1 MATYANKLKGFNVMR
16 LEKSMVGDAYP
27 LKHLWSGHSAEEVA
41 RAMNLQVKEASEAGG
56 TLYAEDP
63 ASSAWLKYGFA
74 RIMDALPFMEIE
86 WEDDSDFDP
95 ADTVFH
101 ALDNGQI
108 FAVLER
114 RERILPGDTLRA
126 EVQKE
131 GDKLAKRQGEPL
143 NRKQW
148 AEIKDAV
155 AARMLAKAL
164 VRTRQ
169 IPVLFQPSAN
179 NPDIYDVFYFISSH
193 KVVEDVNAV
202 LFRRAFGSFPTYPFE
217 NDLTL
222 PVKWLLTRI
231 LKEKDSDKPWTTF
244 VPYTSAKL
252 VDKMSGGSAYSF
264 KDQILRDSDGDFD
277 PLVKEALDQDYEVD
291 NMSMRFW
298 QKSPI
303 DHALGYTSFK
313 LNAKGVFSG
322 VKISDILVAERG
334 SVESDS
340 AMLDFNAY
348 MFLFSDVIGDMIGYL
363 EDVCSYFSPDH
374 QRDDEDQGTGKVGET
389 ETVDEEYDENDEL

>member
-1 MATYANKLKGFNVMR
+1 MATYANKLKAMNVMR

-41 RAMNLQVKEASEAGG
+41 RAMNLQVKDASEAGG
-56 TLYAEDP
+56 NLYAEDP
-63 ASSAWLKYGFA
+63 ASSAWLKYGFS
-74 RIMDALPFMEIE
+74 RIMDVLPFIEIE

-108 FAVLER
+108 FAIMER

-131 GDKLAKRQGEPL
+131 GAKLAKRQGEEL

-148 AEIKDAV
+148 AEIKDVV
-155 AARMLAKAL
+155 AARLLAKAL
-164 VRTRQ
+164 VRTRH
-169 IPVLFQPSAN
+169 IPVIFQRSVN
-179 NPDIYDVFYFISSH
+179 DPDIYDVFYFVSSH
-193 KVVEDVNAV
+193 KVVEDANAV
-202 LFRRAFGSFPTYPFE
+202 LFRRAFGSFPVYPFE

-231 LKEKDSDKPWTTF
+231 LKETEGDKPWPTF

-252 VDKMSGGSAYSF
+252 VDKASGGSAYSF
-264 KDQILRDSDGDFD
+264 KDQVLRDADGDFD

-298 QKSPI
+298 QQSPI
-303 DHALGYTSFK
+303 DSPMGYTTFK

-322 VKISDILVAERG
+322 IKISDVLVAERG
-334 SVESDS
+334 STEDDS
-340 AMLDFNAY
+340 AALDFHAY
-348 MFLFSDVIGDMIGYL
+348 LYLLTDVIGNMIGYL
-363 EDVCSYFSPDH
+363 EDLSTHFSPDP
-374 QRDDEDQGTGKVGET
+374 QSDDGVIGET
-389 ETVDEEYDENDEL
+389 ETIGEEDIDEDDQL

>member
-74 RIMDALPFMEIE
+74 RIMDALPFIEIE

-95 ADTVFH
+95 ADTIFH

-169 IPVLFQPSAN
+169 IPVLFQRSAN
-179 NPDIYDVFYFISSH
+179 DPAIYDVFYFTSSH
-193 KVVEDVNAV
+193 KVVEDLNAA
-202 LFRRAFGSFPTYPFE
+202 LFRRAFGSFPVYPFE

-231 LKEKDSDKPWTTF
+231 LKSDDSDKPWTTF

-303 DHALGYTSFK
+303 DMPLGYTSFK

-322 VKISDILVAERG
+322 VKISDVLVAERG
-334 SVESDS
+334 SVEDDS
-340 AMLDFNAY
+340 AALDFHAY
-348 MFLFSDVIGDMIGYL
+348 MYLLTDVLRDMVGHL
-363 EDVCSYFSPDH
+363 EDLSCHYSPDR
-374 QRDDEDQGTGKVGET
+374 QRDDEDGTGKIGEEEVVGE
-389 ETVDEEYDENDEL
+389 EDINEDDQL